1 MSIMPRNPGTLRLIG
16 GAWRRRLI
24 TFDASL
30 GVRPTSDRTR
40 ETLFNWLQ
48 ADIVGANCLDAF
60 AGSGALGF
68 EALSRGAESVT
79 FVDSNRKILTNI
91 DNNAKQLSCQKY
103 KTQCLVLPDS
113 IAAIEDSHFSIA
125 FIDPPFGKNL
135 MVPTIQSLL
144 ERGVFLPDVRVYFE
158 CEAQCSLEPLFN
170 QWTLVKHAKTRALQ
184 YGIMQPK

>member
-1 MSIMPRNPGTLRLIG
+1 MPRNLGTLRLIG

-48 ADIVGANCLDAF
+48 LDIVGANCLDAF

-79 FVDSNRKILTNI
+79 FIDSNPKILANI
-91 DNNAKQLSCQKY
+91 DNNAKQLSCQNY

-113 IAAIEDSHFSIA
+113 VAAIDDSHFSIA

-135 MVPTIQSLL
+135 LVPTIQSLL
-144 ERGVFLPDVRVYFE
+144 EQGVFSPDVSVYFE
-158 CEAQCSLEPLFN
+158 SEVQCSLKPLLN
-170 QWTLVKHAKTRALQ
+170 QWTLVKHAKTQALQ
-184 YGIMQPK
+184 YGILQPK

>member
-48 ADIVGANCLDAF
+48 LGIVGANCLDAF

-79 FVDSNRKILTNI
+79 FI
-91 DNNAKQLSCQKY
+91 D
-103 KTQCLVLPDS
+103 
-113 IAAIEDSHFSIA
+113 
-125 FIDPPFGKNL
+125 
-135 MVPTIQSLL
+135 
-144 ERGVFLPDVRVYFE
+144 
-158 CEAQCSLEPLFN
+158 
-170 QWTLVKHAKTRALQ
+170 
-184 YGIMQPK
+184 